1 MKKIENRKAINIIIF
16 TVVIAIFAIAIAYI
30 APIMKDISTV
40 EGQIAFKEKIEN
52 AGFLGMLLIFFLEV
66 AQIFLVIIPGEPLE
80 FLSGMCYGTIGGTV
94 FITVSVFITTTILVF
109 MIRKYG
115 RKFVIDSFGKEKVEK
130 IENSKLLNNPKKVE
144 MVMIILFLIPGTP
157 KDLLSYI
164 GGLLPIRP
172 LRFILISTFARFP
185 SVISSA
191 IAGEFL
197 VNGNPHITVIAYI
210 VSFIFTAIILFLI
223 NLFDK
228 DKQTKETLKALK

>member
-1 MKKIENRKAINIIIF
+1 MKKVENKLAVKIIII

-30 APIMKDISTV
+30 APIMKDISTT
-40 EGQIAFKEKIEN
+40 EGQMAFKEKIDN

-80 FLSGMCYGTIGGTV
+80 LLAGMCYGGIGGTI

-109 MIRKYG
+109 MVRKYG

-164 GGLLPIRP
+164 GGLLPIKP

-185 SVISSA
+185 SVVSSTV
-191 IAGEFL
+191 AGENL
-197 VNGNPHITVIAYI
+197 VTGNPHITVIAYI
-210 VSFIFTAIILFLI
+210 VSFILTAVILILI
-223 NLFDK
+223 NIFDK